1 MKISELLKIYREFKR
16 DAQDAIDG
24 LGSDDRDFDAD
35 IKAVQTYLKFLNTYV
50 QYVDEDRL
58 E

>member
-16 DAQDAIDG
+16 DAQDATDG
-24 LGSDDRDFDAD
+24 LGDDSRDFDAD
-35 IKAVQTYLKFLNTYV
+35 IKAVQRDLKVLNTYV